1 MEQIP
6 VDLITAEPSVQ
17 AGVAA
22 MESIHGRHLSDMTQ
36 EEQAQARD
44 HWRAQVE
51 QVLVAVRDAHATAGD
66 EENGRAILTF
76 VDAQE
81 DQVDVG
87 VSFDPELRELPG
99 GEVEGTPAQLLA
111 LTALEALADP
121 EGGQEWEER

>member
-6 VDLITAEPSVQ
+6 VDLITAEPSLR
-17 AGVAA
+17 AGVSAMAA
-22 MESIHGRHLSDMTQ
+22 IHGRHLADMTP

-51 QVLVAVRDAHATAGD
+51 QVLVAVRDVHAVAGD
-66 EENGRAILTF
+66 ADSGRAILTF
-76 VDAQE
+76 VDADE

-87 VSFDPELRELPG
+87 VAFDPELRELPG

-111 LTALEALADP
+111 LTALEALSDP
-121 EGGQEWEER
+121 EGGGEWQEG

>member
-22 MESIHGRHLSDMTQ
+22 MERIHGRHLAEMTP
-36 EEQAQARD
+36 EEQEQARE

-51 QVLVAVRDAHATAGD
+51 QILFAVHDAHAAAGD
-66 EENGRAILTF
+66 AERGRAVLTF
-76 VDAQE
+76 LDAGA

-87 VSFDPELRELPG
+87 VAFDPELRELPG

-111 LTALEALADP
+111 LTALESIAEDD
-121 EGGQEWEER
+121 EGLE